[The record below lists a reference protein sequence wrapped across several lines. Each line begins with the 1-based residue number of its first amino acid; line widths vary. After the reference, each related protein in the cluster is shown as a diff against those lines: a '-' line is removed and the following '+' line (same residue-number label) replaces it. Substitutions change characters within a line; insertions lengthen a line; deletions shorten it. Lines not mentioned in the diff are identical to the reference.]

1 MSLQAHTISLPDA
14 EFDSFELL
22 NFGSL
27 DVPAEPTKFGFQID
41 LTPSVLLSQV
51 VFGLL
56 QKGHKPGAPNRV
68 GFAVRL
74 DLDRGEIWDMVNNS
88 GLIGWIDE
96 PQSYTSAASQEPILL
111 SFEVERIGSALLP
124 KLQVGGEEWLYPA
137 VRSMEGMEFVA
148 VAGCSASHS
157 EGLELFS
164 SASVW
169 SEAVEKT
176 SN

>member
-1 MSLQAHTISLPDA
+1 MPLQAHTISLPDA
-14 EFDSFELL
+14 EFESFELL
-22 NFGSL
+22 NFGSVE
-27 DVPAEPTKFGFQID
+27 VPAEPVRFGFQID

-51 VFGLL
+51 VFGLV
-56 QKGHKPGAPNRV
+56 QKGGKPGTPNRA

-96 PQSYTSAASQEPILL
+96 PQGYVSAGSQEPILL
-111 SFEVERIGSALLP
+111 SFEIERIGSALLP

-137 VRSMEGMEFVA
+137 VRSMDGMEFVA
-148 VAGCSASHS
+148 VAGCSAAHL

-164 SASVW
+164 NAAVW
-169 SEAVEKT
+169 SEAATKV
-176 SN
+176 

>member
-1 MSLQAHTISLPDA
+1 MPSQAHSINLPGV

-27 DVPAEPTKFGFQID
+27 EVKAEPVRFGFQID

-51 VFGLL
+51 AFGLM
-56 QKGHKPGAPNRV
+56 QKGGDGTRL

-74 DLDRGEIWDMVNNS
+74 DLDRGEIWDIANNS

-96 PQSYTSAASQEPILL
+96 PQNYLSAATSEPILL
-111 SFEVERIGSALLP
+111 SLEIERMGSALLP

-137 VRSMEGMEFVA
+137 VRSLEAIEFVA
-148 VAGCSASHS
+148 VAGCSAAHA

-164 SASVW
+164 NAALW
-169 SEAVEKT
+169 NEAVKKA
-176 SN
+176 

>member
-1 MSLQAHTISLPDA
+1 MPSQAHSISLPGV

-22 NFGSL
+22 NFGTL
-27 DVPAEPTKFGFQID
+27 EVPAEPVRFGFQVD

-51 VFGLL
+51 AFGLI
-56 QKGHKPGAPNRV
+56 QKDDSGSRL

-88 GLIGWIDE
+88 GLIGWIEE
-96 PQSYTSAASQEPILL
+96 PQNYVSAATSEPILL
-111 SFEVERIGSALLP
+111 SLEIERMGSALLP

-137 VRSMEGMEFVA
+137 VRSHEPLEFVA
-148 VAGCSASHS
+148 VAGCTAAHA

-164 SASVW
+164 NAAVW
-169 SEAVEKT
+169 QEAVKKV
-176 SN
+176 

>member
-1 MSLQAHTISLPDA
+1 MPSQALSISLPGV

-27 DVPAEPTKFGFQID
+27 EVEAGPVRFGFQVD

-51 VFGLL
+51 AFGLI
-56 QKGHKPGAPNRV
+56 QKDANGSRL

-74 DLDRGEIWDMVNNS
+74 DLDRGEIWDMINNS

-96 PQSYTSAASQEPILL
+96 PQNYISAASNEPILL
-111 SFEVERIGSALLP
+111 SLEVERMGSALLP

-137 VRSMEGMEFVA
+137 VRSTDSLEFVA
-148 VAGCSASHS
+148 VAGCGAEHA

-164 SASVW
+164 HAALW
-169 SEAVEKT
+169 QEAVKKA
-176 SN
+176 